1 MSESYSL
8 LTVSVFCSSDKLIIL
23 LIKLLNPFTPENP
36 IWTLQSL
43 NLDTSI
49 VANRDF
55 VKLNIKMEKKCVDPN
70 KTAPYGPP
78 HLDLQF
84 AKVSVLIFRDGRNG
98 FSIICLYIDTSLKLK
113 WSGDKVFKS
122 CKSALTRTTPHPH
135 PVVYSTDPF
144 QAVIRC

>member
-1 MSESYSL
+1 MDSAIPEFGHIYSCQQG
-8 LTVSVFCSSDKLIIL
+8 FCQTQYQ
-23 LIKLLNPFTPENP
+23 NG
-36 IWTLQSL
+36 
-43 NLDTSI
+43 
-49 VANRDF
+49 
-55 VKLNIKMEKKCVDPN
+55 KKCADPN

-122 CKSALTRTTPHPH
+122 CKSALTRTPP
-135 PVVYSTDPF
+135 PPPPPGGLLY
-144 QAVIRC
+144 